1 VFLKRYFLVAAAAI
15 SFALGVSGGALA
27 KGHPANKGHD
37 HSLVP
42 SVAPHPRAWLHG
54 FARLSHH
61 PSSSHKAT
69 ARHEAKAAKPAKHR
83 HRQAAKPK
91 SQPRPQHQLKATTLS
106 IYEQTVRPWFLTAQ
120 GCNAARRHESGVVV
134 LDFGK
139 PAYLH
144 GGYGTILFSGRFAP
158 NHKITAAM
166 FNYARGYVGCLPE
179 GSTAT
184 IELARGTS
192 NYHPYVPSAYTAG
205 VRWAHETNKLGRE
218 LSRHALDA
226 HAHAAAA
233 DDAEP
238 AWDPQ
243 FRQTRQFF
251 HGFRQAVH
259 GHALYDYGSLDGGV
273 GAVWSARQA
282 SYVAGGRRN
291 TKALPE
297 IYNHEMARQWAELA
311 RIASGRYHRPVHF
324 AGVMTQGTPSC
335 DCGLRPPAAH
345 AALAHAL
352 DDQGIGEVRLP
363 VGGTN
368 IVG

>member
-1 VFLKRYFLVAAAAI
+1 MKRYFLVAAAAI
-15 SFALGVSGGALA
+15 SFALGVTGGALA

-61 PSSSHKAT
+61 PSSLHKTT
-69 ARHEAKAAKPAKHR
+69 ARHEAKAEPAKHR
-83 HRQAAKPK
+83 HRDAAKPK
-91 SQPRPQHQLKATTLS
+91 PQPRPLHQLKATTLS

-282 SYVAGGRRN
+282 SYVAGGLRN

-297 IYNHEMARQWAELA
+297 IYNHEMARQWAQLA

-324 AGVMTQGTPSC
+324 AGVMTQGTPAC

-352 DDQGIGEVRLP
+352 DDQGVGEIRLP